1 LSGVCETI
9 LSPTPDIV
17 KLDVQFNFFHMFNVL
32 QVIALIGGAILVNMY
47 LPAYV
52 SVEDMDLPAVLGGF
66 AAFIVSLLAVK
77 IIIGKI
83 NNKTANTS
91 VFESII
97 EV

>member
-17 KLDVQFNFFHMFNVL
+17 KLNVQVNFFHMFNVL
-32 QVIALIGGAILVNMY
+32 QVIALIGGAILFNMC

-52 SVEDMDLPAVLGGF
+52 SVEDTDLPAVLGGF
-66 AAFIVSLLAVK
+66 AAFIVSLLEVK
-77 IIIGKI
+77 ITISKI
-83 NNKTANTS
+83 NNKTANAS
-91 VFESII
+91 VIESMI